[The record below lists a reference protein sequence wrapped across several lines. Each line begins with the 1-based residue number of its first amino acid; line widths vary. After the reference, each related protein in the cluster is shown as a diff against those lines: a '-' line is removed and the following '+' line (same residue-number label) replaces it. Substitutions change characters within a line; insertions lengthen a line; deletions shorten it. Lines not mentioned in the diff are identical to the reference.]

1 VLQRVAPPEPPFCPN
16 DSCQFHRRDRE
27 KWRFI
32 RSGFFT
38 RKHLP
43 GRIQRWRCLECER
56 YFSAQTFRTDYW
68 LKMPQFQR
76 PLFMRLV
83 SCSCARQIA
92 REFGVSPETVLR
104 QTARLGRHALLFHVQ
119 NRSTSFIKEPLAV
132 DGIESFEFSQYTPVH
147 YHLAVGNHSHFIY
160 GFTDSELR
168 RKGRM
173 TERQRRR
180 REALETT
187 LGRPDPKSIEK
198 EVAALLAIV
207 APQPQYLLLHTDEHQ
222 AYPRAFR
229 RVPHLQIEHL
239 RTPSRAERTTTNPL
253 FSINH
258 TDSLIRHCCAE
269 HKRETIAFARRR
281 QCSAERLWVFLVW
294 KNWIKSFSEQKKDG
308 SPAMRLGIAKKRLT
322 VEEVLKERIFPSR
335 VELPQRWADYY
346 WRRIRT
352 RRIPN
357 GRVHRKVFAV

>member
-1 VLQRVAPPEPPFCPN
+1 MLQRVAPPEPPFCPN
-16 DSCQFHRRDRE
+16 DSCDFHRQDRD

-32 RSGFFT
+32 RAGFFR
-38 RKHLP
+38 RKHLF
-43 GRIQRWRCLECER
+43 GRIQRWRCLDCKR

-68 LKMPQFQR
+68 LKKPQLQL

-92 REFGVSPETVLR
+92 REFRVSPETVLR
-104 QTARLGRHALLFHVQ
+104 QTARLGRHALLFHAR
-119 NRSTSFIKEPLAV
+119 NRPQGPITEPLAV

-180 REALETT
+180 REELEAT

-207 APQPQYLLLHTDEHQ
+207 APVPQRLLLHTDEHP
-222 AYPRAFR
+222 AYPRAIR
-229 RVPHLQIEHL
+229 RVPHLTIDH
-239 RTPSRAERTTTNPL
+239 RTISSRAERNTKNPL
-253 FSINH
+253 FSVNH
-258 TDSLIRHCCAE
+258 TDGLIRHSCAE

-281 QCSAERLWVFLVW
+281 QCSAERLWVFTVW

-308 SPAMRLGIAKKRLT
+308 SPAMRLGIATKRLS
-322 VEEVLKERIFPSR
+322 VEEILKERLFPSR
-335 VELPQRWADYY
+335 VELPERWADYY

-352 RRIPN
+352 RRVPN
-357 GRVHRKVFAV
+357 GRRHRKVFAV

>member
-1 VLQRVAPPEPPFCPN
+1 VLRRPVPAEPPFCPN
-16 DSCQFHRRDRE
+16 ESCGFHRQDRD

-32 RSGFFT
+32 RAGFFE

-43 GRIQRWRCLECER
+43 GRIQRWRCVDCKR
-56 YFSAQTFRTDYW
+56 YFSEQTFRTDYW
-68 LKMPQFQR
+68 LKKPQLQL
-76 PLFMRLV
+76 PLFMRLI

-92 REFGVSPETVLR
+92 REFGVSPETILR
-104 QTARLGRHALLFHVQ
+104 QAARLGRHALLFHVR
-119 NRSTSFIKEPLAV
+119 NRGKGPIREPIAL
-132 DGIESFEFSQYTPVH
+132 DGFESFEYSQYTPVH

-173 TERQRRR
+173 TDRQKRRR
-180 REALETT
+180 KQLEAT

-198 EVAALLAIV
+198 EVAELLPVI
-207 APQPQYLLLHTDEHQ
+207 APEPQRLRLHTDEHP
-222 AYPRAFR
+222 AYPRAIR
-229 RVPHLQIEHL
+229 RVPHLEIDHET
-239 RTPSRAERTTTNPL
+239 TPSRAERNTKNPL

-258 TDSLIRHCCAE
+258 TDSLIRHSCAE

-281 QCSAERLWVFLVW
+281 QCSAERLWVFAVW

-308 SPAMRLGIAKKRLT
+308 SPAMRLGLT
-322 VEEVLKERIFPSR
+322 DHRRTVGEVLEERLFPAR
-335 VELPQRWADYY
+335 IDLPKRWADYY

-357 GRVHRKVFAV
+357 GRAHCKVFAA

>member
-1 VLQRVAPPEPPFCPN
+1 MLQRPAPAEPPFCPN
-16 DSCQFHRRDRE
+16 DSCDFHQQDRE

-32 RSGFFT
+32 RAGFFT

-43 GRIQRWRCLECER
+43 GRIQRWRCLDCKR

-68 LKMPQFQR
+68 LKKPQLQL

-104 QTARLGRHALLFHVQ
+104 QTARLGRHALLFHVR
-119 NRSTSFIKEPLAV
+119 NRPKGPIQEPLAV
-132 DGIESFEFSQYTPVH
+132 DGIESFEYSQYTPVH
-147 YHLAVGNHSHFIY
+147 FHLAVGNHSHYIY

-173 TERQRRR
+173 TERQKRR
-180 REALETT
+180 REELEATF
-187 LGRPDPKSIEK
+187 GRPDPKSIEK
-198 EVAALLAIV
+198 EMAALLATI
-207 APQPQYLLLHTDEHQ
+207 APEPQKLLLHTDEHP
-222 AYPRAFR
+222 AYPRAIR
-229 RVPHLQIEHL
+229 RVPHLEIDQKK
-239 RTPSRAERTTTNPL
+239 TSSRAERNAKNPL

-258 TDSLIRHCCAE
+258 TDSLIRHSLAE
-269 HKRETIAFARRR
+269 HKRETIAFAKRR
-281 QCSAERLWVFLVW
+281 QCSAERLWVFTLW
-294 KNWIKSFSEQKKDG
+294 KNWIKAFSERKKDG
-308 SPAMRLGIAKKRLT
+308 SPAMRLGLTDHRWT
-322 VEEVLKERIFPSR
+322 VEEVLKERLFPSR
-335 VELPQRWADYY
+335 IDLPARWAEYY

-357 GRVHRKVFAV
+357 GRVHRKVFAA